1 MVTNAKK
8 IDFIQKI
15 KDMQERTKNSK
26 KELLK
31 QIDTKDEDYKI
42 FSSKLKEIQES
53 NHDIFGLMA
62 LADIYYL
69 TKKQLAKKELNRLEN
84 QNEITT
90 EKEKLIND
98 FFEQVGERINIIEKA
113 ESHDLKE
120 FLNNNSLYEIFDD
133 KKFEKYI
140 NPQNIAENIKGNEH
154 EFSREK
160 ER

>member
-62 LADIYYL
+62 ILCMLSAL
-69 TKKQLAKKELNRLEN
+69 HLQ
-84 QNEITT
+84 ITT
-90 EKEKLIND
+90 
-98 FFEQVGERINIIEKA
+98 V
-113 ESHDLKE
+113 
-120 FLNNNSLYEIFDD
+120 
-133 KKFEKYI
+133 
-140 NPQNIAENIKGNEH
+140 KG
-154 EFSREK
+154 K
-160 ER
+160 PGK